1 MYLGKRG
8 ANLEALDIYGN
19 SPLGVALLSGH
30 HSYGILL
37 IQRQADVR
45 KLVYPVDP
53 EKIKKMWKEQEKK
66 NGGADEAMDGSED
79 EDSGQKHRELFDRK
93 GRQNGLTN

>member
-1 MYLGKRG
+1 MKTPLHYASQRGASICAVYLGKRG
-8 ANLEALDIYGN
+8 ADLEALDIYGN

-45 KLVYPVDP
+45 KLVFPVDP
-53 EKIKKMWKEQEKK
+53 EKINKMWKE
-66 NGGADEAMDGSED
+66 
-79 EDSGQKHRELFDRK
+79 
-93 GRQNGLTN
+93 